1 MKPLLTEERK
11 RMQQLAGIITEGENV
26 IQERDADNAGMFMG
40 WGDPSLGLGNDVTTA
55 PSNLSL
61 RSKADAGKTILSYDV
76 ILKSKDGSKNAQI
89 FATVGDEPKL
99 SYKIRK
105 TKEASGLEDNVVEAW
120 LDKRKDDIQRY
131 FTSLVSNFSKEE
143 LGQKFHVG
151 GGYADKVTDEDVK
164 SIKDGISKLASVK
177 VGKV

>member
-40 WGDPSLGLGNDVTTA
+40 WGDPSLGLGNDVTTEPA
-55 PSNLSL
+55 NLSL
-61 RSKADAGKTILSYDV
+61 RSKADAGKTSLSYDV

-99 SYKIRK
+99 NYK
-105 TKEASGLEDNVVEAW
+105 ANGLEDEAVETW
-120 LDKRKDDIQRY
+120 LDDKKDNIQRY
-131 FTSLVSNFSKEE
+131 FKTLIDNFSKEE

-151 GGYADKVTDEDVK
+151 SGYADKVTDEDVK
-164 SIKDGISKLASVK
+164 SITDGISKLASVK
-177 VGKV
+177 VGKL

>member
-99 SYKIRK
+99 SYK
-105 TKEASGLEDNVVEAW
+105 TNGLEDEVVETW
-120 LDKRKDDIQRY
+120 LDDKKDNIQRY
-131 FTSLVSNFSKEE
+131 FTQLLDSFSKEE

-177 VGKV
+177 VGKL